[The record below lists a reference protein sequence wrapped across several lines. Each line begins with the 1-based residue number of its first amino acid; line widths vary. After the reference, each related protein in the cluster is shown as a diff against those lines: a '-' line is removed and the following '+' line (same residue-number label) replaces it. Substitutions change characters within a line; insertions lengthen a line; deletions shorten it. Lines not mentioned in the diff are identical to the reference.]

1 MPCVHIGATGNNIMI
16 KPASNLP
23 PNEHA
28 SRWASENIPEYMQEE
43 EAFECVEDAAA
54 GQINRLELETS
65 TRRFFEPEGPMRNS
79 EVHGGRPY
87 EYRPQQAAMAE
98 KIAEILAVRSNLCI
112 EAPTG
117 IGKSFAYLIPLI
129 FYAKQSPGPTIVST
143 ETINL
148 QEQLVRKDI
157 PLLQKLTGEEF
168 YATLAKG
175 RSNYLCLRRLRLV
188 TGERSEEYLPL
199 ASLKLETDRIA
210 HWAEETTEG
219 DRDSIDFRVDQAAW
233 SFVCCEA
240 GNCLGPRCQFYRRC
254 FYWKARREWEDA
266 DIIVA
271 NHALFFTDLKMKSIE
286 EAEQSLL
293 PEYNAV
299 VIDEAHTLE
308 NNAAEY
314 LGLRLSSAGMISFL
328 NRLFNPDNAKGL
340 LMRGG
345 EDALELR
352 RMLAE
357 LKDQVKRFFSQ
368 FEQFLL
374 EQQESVKR
382 VCQPGAFP
390 DILSN
395 KLESLRVTLSD
406 YSKMQDDKDFR
417 AELDSQI
424 QKCYGFITGIT
435 NFIQMSFTDFV
446 YWIEEDRSGIV
457 LRAAPL
463 NVPEILTEIMFKP
476 SFPVVLTSAT
486 LTVRKSFDYF
496 RSRVGFMNGAEL
508 RLDSPFDSNQVRVF
522 LPQSMPEPNH
532 ETYSTA
538 LLEQIPRFVSI
549 TQGKAF
555 VLFTSYQLLRRC
567 ADNLRH
573 FFEDNDI
580 SLLIQGEELNR
591 SAMLKEFKR
600 DVNSVIFGTDS
611 FWTGVDVPGE
621 ALSNVIVTKFPFAVP
636 SHPLIEARSERI
648 ESNGGSSFMHYSLPE
663 AVLKFRQ
670 GIGRLIRS
678 KNDNGIIVILDRR
691 AVSKRYGKMF
701 IDSLPPYPVQ
711 FI

>member
-1 MPCVHIGATGNNIMI
+1 MI
-16 KPASNLP
+16 KPAANTP

-28 SRWASENIPEYMQEE
+28 SRWASENISDSIQEE
-43 EAFECVEDAAA
+43 EAYECIEKAAA
-54 GQINRLELETS
+54 GQVNRLELETA
-65 TRRFFEPEGPMRNS
+65 TRCFFEAEGPMRNS
-79 EVHGGRPY
+79 EIHGGRPY

-98 KIAEILAVRSNLCI
+98 KIAEVLAVRSNLCI

-129 FYAKQSPGPTIVST
+129 FYAKQSPGPAVIST

-157 PLLQKLTGEEF
+157 PLLQKLTGEDF

-175 RSNYLCLRRLRLV
+175 RGNYLCLRRLRLA
-188 TGERSEEYLPL
+188 TGERGDEYLPL
-199 ASLKLETDRIA
+199 ASLKLEADRIA
-210 HWAEETTEG
+210 KWAENTTEG
-219 DRDSIDFRVDQAAW
+219 DRDSIDFRVEQTAW
-233 SFVCCEA
+233 NYVCCEA
-240 GNCLGPRCQFYRRC
+240 GNCLGPRCQFFRRC

-271 NHALFFTDLKMKSIE
+271 NHALFFTDLKMKGIE
-286 EAEQSLL
+286 NAEQSLL
-293 PEYNAV
+293 PEYTAV

-308 NNAAEY
+308 NNAADY
-314 LGLRLSSAGMISFL
+314 LGLRITSAGMISFL

-352 RMLAE
+352 KMLAD
-357 LKDQVKRFFSQ
+357 LKEQVKRFFSQ

-374 EQQESVKR
+374 EQQDSVRR
-382 VCQPGAFP
+382 VRNPGSFP
-390 DILSN
+390 DILSK
-395 KLESLRVTLSD
+395 KLETLRVALSD
-406 YSKMQDDKDFR
+406 YSQIQDDKDFR
-417 AELDSQI
+417 AELESQV
-424 QKCYGFITGIT
+424 QKCYSYISGIT
-435 NFIQMSFTDFV
+435 DFIQMSFDDSV
-446 YWIEEDRSGIV
+446 YWVEEDRSGIV
-457 LRAAPL
+457 LQAAPL
-463 NVPEILTEIMFKP
+463 NVPEVLREVLFKP
-476 SFPVVLTSAT
+476 SFPVILTSAT
-486 LTVRKSFDYF
+486 LTVRKSFDYY
-496 RSRVGFMNGAEL
+496 RSRVGFINGAEL

-522 LPQSMPEPNH
+522 LPQNMPEPNH
-532 ETYSTA
+532 KDYSSA
-538 LLEQIPRFVSI
+538 LLQQIPRFISI

-555 VLFTSYQLLRRC
+555 VLFTSYQLLRHC
-567 ADNLRH
+567 ADNLRD
-573 FFEDNDI
+573 FFDTNDI

-636 SHPLIEARSERI
+636 SHPLIESRCERI
-648 ESNGGSSFMHYSLPE
+648 EHNGGSSFMHYSLPE

-678 KNDNGIIVILDRR
+678 KADNGIIVILDRR